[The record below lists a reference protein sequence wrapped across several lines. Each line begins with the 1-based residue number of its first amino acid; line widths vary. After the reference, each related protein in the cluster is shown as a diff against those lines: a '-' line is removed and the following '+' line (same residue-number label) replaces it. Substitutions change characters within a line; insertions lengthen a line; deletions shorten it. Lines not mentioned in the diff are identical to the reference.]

1 MSHQVIA
8 RKFRPD
14 QFEQVIGQEHTTD
27 TLKNA
32 IKANRIAHAYLFSG
46 PRGVGKTTTAR
57 LLAKALNCEKGLS
70 VNPCGECVSC
80 GEIAESSSLDVL
92 EVDGAS
98 NNGVDQVRSIT
109 ETVKYNSIQG
119 KYKIYIID
127 EVHMLSTAAFN
138 ALLKTLEEPPPRVL
152 FVFATTELHK
162 IPETIL
168 SRCQHFVFRLVPEP
182 VLLRRL
188 QELLR
193 RENVSA
199 DEGSLAL
206 ITKASGGS
214 VRDAE
219 TLLEKVITFCG
230 NPIREELALRALG
243 IVPQDLFYELC
254 DAISNEQP
262 SAAFFI
268 IQKITEE
275 GRNLGKFIQDAIHFF
290 RSLLFLHL
298 SPLLESMLSLAPKE
312 IPHMKELAKHFQEA
326 QLLYI
331 LDQLS
336 HLETDLKTSLSPRIL
351 AEITFVKLCHS
362 KHALPIEQV
371 LKKLN
376 LLEERLKKQI
386 ISPATHNN
394 KAADTLL
401 LPVPHSETALI
412 LKTPNIKTSE
422 VKKQEYPLS
431 FEILKSR
438 WPDFLHYLDQK
449 NHLLQS
455 HIQEA
460 NLIQF
465 QNNELTLLYPEPVV
479 FHARIVNEPENRH
492 TLCIEISHFFN
503 HQLTFK
509 IEVDTPEPTEPSESE
524 KPAGQEDLQK
534 VRVRE
539 LIKSNPW
546 VGQVLEVFEGK
557 VVSYNK
563 AAGANKAASA
573 KLKQEN

>member
-1 MSHQVIA
+1 MSYQVIA

-14 QFEQVIGQEHTTD
+14 QFEQVIGQEQATD

-32 IKANRIAHAYLFSG
+32 IQANRVAHAYLFSG

-70 VNPCGECVSC
+70 ANPCGDCVSC
-80 GEIAESSSLDVL
+80 REIAEGSSLDVL

-109 ETVKYNSIQG
+109 DTVKYNAKQG

-182 VLLRRL
+182 VLLLRL

-193 RENVSA
+193 KEKVSA
-199 DEGSLAL
+199 DAGSLAL

-219 TLLEKVITFCG
+219 TLLEKIITFCG

-243 IVPQDLFYELC
+243 IVAQDLFYELS
-254 DAISNEQP
+254 DAIFKEHP
-262 SAAFFI
+262 SAAFSI

-275 GRNLGKFIQDAIHFF
+275 GRNLGKFVQDAICFF

-298 SPLLESMLSLAPKE
+298 SPSLECMLSVVPKE
-312 IPHMKELAKHFQEA
+312 IPRMKDLAKYFQEP

-331 LDQLS
+331 LEQLS
-336 HLETDLKTSLSPRIL
+336 RLEMDLKTSLSPRIL
-351 AEITFVKLCHS
+351 AEITLVKLCHS

-371 LKKLN
+371 LKKIN
-376 LLEERLKKQI
+376 HLEDRLKKQI
-386 ISPATHNN
+386 ASHPPAPSH
-394 KAADTLL
+394 AHTLL
-401 LPVPHSETALI
+401 LTDPHSPEKDSPKSILPTQETL
-412 LKTPNIKTSE
+412 
-422 VKKQEYPLS
+422 LS
-431 FEILKSR
+431 LEKLQSR
-438 WPDFLHYLDQK
+438 WADFLHSLDQK
-449 NHLLQS
+449 KLLLKA

-460 NLIQF
+460 SLVRF
-465 QNNELTLLYPEPVV
+465 QNNELILLYPESMV
-479 FHARIVNEPENRH
+479 FHARIVNEPENH
-492 TLCIEISHFFN
+492 NALCANLTHFFN
-503 HQLTFK
+503 HHLTFK
-509 IEVDTPEPTEPSESE
+509 IEIDTPEPPTPLDPNPS
-524 KPAGQEDLQK
+524 AVAEDIQK
-534 VRVRE
+534 VRALV
-539 LIKSNPW
+539 KSNPL
-546 VGQVLEVFEGK
+546 VSQALEVLEGK
-557 VVSYNK
+557 VIRYQRK
-563 AAGANKAASA
+563 
-573 KLKQEN
+573 KQEN